1 MPNVTIFMPTEKMP
15 PDANLAALTDQ
26 CTELCTGMLEAALEN
41 VHIIYVGVRHGRG
54 NPAYAEIQYRLVPFR
69 TKAVMDVFM
78 ERLEA
83 IIKANTGLAARI
95 RCFGYTAP
103 AIHARN

>member
-15 PDANLAALTDQ
+15 PDGNLAELTDQ
-26 CTELCTGMLEAALEN
+26 CTQLCTGMLQAALAN

-54 NPAYAEIQYRLVPFR
+54 NPAYTEIKYRLLPFR

-78 ERLEA
+78 ERLDA
-83 IIKANTGLAARI
+83 IIAENTGLTARI
-95 RCFGYTAP
+95 RCFGYAAP

>member
-1 MPNVTIFMPTEKMP
+1 MPNVTIYMPTERMP

-54 NPAYAEIQYRLVPFR
+54 NPAYAEIKYRLGPSR
-69 TKAVMDVFM
+69 TKAVMEVFM
-78 ERLEA
+78 ERLDG
-83 IIKANTGLAARI
+83 IIKGHTGLAARI
-95 RCFGYTAP
+95 RCFGYAPP

>member
-1 MPNVTIFMPTEKMP
+1 MPNVTIFIPGEKMP

-26 CTELCTGMLEAALEN
+26 CTQLCTELLEAALEN

-54 NPAYAEIQYRLVPFR
+54 NPAYAEIKYRLVPFR

-95 RCFGYTAP
+95 RCFGYATP